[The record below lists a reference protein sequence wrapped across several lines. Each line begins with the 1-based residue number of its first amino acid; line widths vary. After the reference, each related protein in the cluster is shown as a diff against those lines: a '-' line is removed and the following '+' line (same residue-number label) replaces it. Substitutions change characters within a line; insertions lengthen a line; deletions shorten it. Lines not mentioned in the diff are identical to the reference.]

1 MLNTLI
7 NINKTLDRLIEITKE
22 DIEDI
27 KQANHEPLFQRNK
40 EKEELITKFSE
51 LKSQIDSILVK
62 RSESGL
68 DIKDLISPE
77 EDKLLDEFRNK
88 LKLFYDI
95 HKRFAKMAF
104 SVTHFYNNLM
114 NRINQ
119 KEPDIGYKM
128 NQKNPYSRF
137 SLKV

>member
-1 MLNTLI
+1 MQNTLL

-77 EDKLLDEFRNK
+77 EDKLLDEFRTK

-95 HKRFAKMAF
+95 HKKFAKMAF

>member
-1 MLNTLI
+1 MQQTLI
-7 NINKTLDRLIEITKE
+7 NTNKVLDNLIEITQK

-27 KQANHEPLFQRNK
+27 KEANHEPLFQRNTQ
-40 EKEELITKFSE
+40 KEELIEKFSE
-51 LKSQIDSILVK
+51 LKSQIDSILVS

-77 EDKLLDEFRNK
+77 EDKLLDEFRTK
-88 LKLFYDI
+88 LKEFYDI

-114 NRINQ
+114 NRINNC
-119 KEPDIGYKM
+119 EPDIGYKM
-128 NQKNPYSRF
+128 NQKQTYPNL

>member
-1 MLNTLI
+1 MQQTLI
-7 NINKTLDRLIEITKE
+7 NTNKVLDNLIEITQK

-27 KQANHEPLFQRNK
+27 KEANHEPLFQRNTQ
-40 EKEELITKFSE
+40 KEELIEKFSE
-51 LKSQIDSILVK
+51 LKSQIDSILVS

-77 EDKLLDEFRNK
+77 EDKLLDEFRTK
-88 LKLFYDI
+88 LKEFYDI

-114 NRINQ
+114 NRINNC
-119 KEPDIGYKM
+119 EPDIGYEM
-128 NQKNPYSRF
+128 NQKQTYPNL

>member
-1 MLNTLI
+1 MQQTLI
-7 NINKTLDRLIEITKE
+7 NTNKVLDNLIEITQK

-27 KQANHEPLFQRNK
+27 KEANHEPLFQRNIQ
-40 EKEELITKFSE
+40 KEELIEKFSE
-51 LKSQIDSILVK
+51 LKSQIDSILVS

-77 EDKLLDEFRNK
+77 EDKLLDEFRTK
-88 LKLFYDI
+88 LKEFYDI

-114 NRINQ
+114 NRINNY
-119 KEPDIGYKM
+119 EPDIGYEM
-128 NQKNPYSRF
+128 NQKQTYPNL

>member
-1 MLNTLI
+1 MQQTLI
-7 NINKTLDRLIEITKE
+7 NTNKVLDNLIEITQK

-27 KQANHEPLFQRNK
+27 KEANHEPLFQRNTQ
-40 EKEELITKFSE
+40 KEELIEKFSE
-51 LKSQIDSILVK
+51 LKSQIDSILVS

-77 EDKLLDEFRNK
+77 EDKLLDEFRTK
-88 LKLFYDI
+88 LKEFYDI

-114 NRINQ
+114 NRINDY
-119 KEPDIGYKM
+119 EPDIGYEM
-128 NQKNPYSRF
+128 NQKQTYPNL